1 MELYPKQAD
10 PRVASKWG
18 NQKFGKVMD
27 GRVETAVD
35 YVPVPL
41 DSQANAVERMLVAM
55 DEGKRKGA
63 VVAAGLNGSD
73 EAGTVTD
80 LLKEIEA
87 EVKAMAAVDPAT
99 CKDEADYRAKLSD
112 RPVSRLD
119 VDTWISRKAITL
131 GGVMPYGVS
140 VVAEEL

>member
-1 MELYPKQAD
+1 MELYPKAKD

-18 NQKFGKVMD
+18 NQKFGKVMH
-27 GRVETAVD
+27 GKIETEVD
-35 YVPVPL
+35 YVPILL

-55 DEGKRKGA
+55 DEGKTKGA
-63 VVAAGLNGSD
+63 VVAAGLDGSD
-73 EAGTVTD
+73 EAGTVAD

-87 EVKAMAAVDPAT
+87 EVSAMAAIDPAT
-99 CKDEADYRAKLSD
+99 CKDEADYRAKLAD

-119 VDTWISRKAITL
+119 VDTWVARKAAAL

-140 VVAEEL
+140 VVAKEL